1 MNIEEVKNLT
11 IGERINAIRSSLNL
25 SMEKFGKKIG
35 ITRSSV
41 NSLEKGVNN
50 PSDQTIKLICKE
62 YNVDYFWLTEGKGNM
77 FLELPD
83 NTIDELID
91 EYQIN
96 PNQKPLIKAYLK
108 SSEETKE
115 RLLDFIYGIIKELD
129 NENQ

>member
-1 MNIEEVKNLT
+1 
-11 IGERINAIRSSLNL
+11 
-25 SMEKFGKKIG
+25 MEKFGKKIG

-41 NSLEKGVNN
+41 NHLEKGVNN

-83 NTIDELID
+83 NTIDELIE

-129 NENQ
+129 NAEQN

>member
-1 MNIEEVKNLT
+1 MT
-11 IGERINAIRSSLNL
+11 IGERINAIRSNLNL

-62 YNVDYFWLTEGKGNM
+62 YNVDYFW

-129 NENQ
+129 NAEQN

>member
-1 MNIEEVKNLT
+1 MTTGERVKELRNALNLT
-11 IGERINAIRSSLNL
+11 QTEFASRIGVSRNSVASYESGVRNMNDYILKNICRTFNA
-25 SMEKFGKKIG
+25 
-35 ITRSSV
+35 
-41 NSLEKGVNN
+41 
-50 PSDQTIKLICKE
+50 
-62 YNVDYFWLTEGKGNM
+62 DYFWLTEGKGDM
-77 FLELPD
+77 FLDVPD

-129 NENQ
+129 NAEQN